1 MNRILITLLTLLAA
15 FTVASADLTPKEAFE
30 KLKKLEGTWEGQ
42 ATGGMA
48 AKVIY
53 KVTGAGSALVE
64 TQFPGSA
71 HEMVTVYHLDGGALV
86 MTHYCAAGNQP
97 SMKFKPGKDGNTL
110 AFDFY
115 KGSNMKTTDMHMHS
129 MKFMFKDNDHV
140 TSYWTS
146 FSGGKSAGTVS
157 FDMKRVK

>member
-15 FTVASADLTPKEAFE
+15 FPVASADLTPQQAFE

-42 ATGGMA
+42 AGGGA
-48 AKVIY
+48 AKVTY
-53 KVTGAGSALVE
+53 KLTGAGTALVE
-64 TQFPGSA
+64 TQFPGSP
-71 HEMVTVYHLDGGALV
+71 HEMVTVYHLDKGALV

-97 SMKFKPGKDGNTL
+97 SMKFKPGKDANVL

-115 KGSNMKTTDMHMHS
+115 QGSNMKPGDMHMHS
-129 MKFMFKDNDHV
+129 MKLTFKDDNHV
-140 TSYWTS
+140 VSNWTS
-146 FSGGKSAGTVS
+146 FAGGKSAGTVS